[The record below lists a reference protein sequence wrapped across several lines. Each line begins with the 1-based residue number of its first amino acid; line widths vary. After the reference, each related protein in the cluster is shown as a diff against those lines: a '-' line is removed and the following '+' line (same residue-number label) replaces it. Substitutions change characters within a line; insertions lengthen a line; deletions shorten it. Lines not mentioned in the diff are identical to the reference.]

1 LAILV
6 PPQFKSYFQGAMPSV
21 KTFSKGGYNSTNT
34 VQKDIAEASD
44 WNNVPPNT
52 DISDLTW
59 EQKERVIRL
68 LFAKMNGVDNE
79 QMKVSKPPLPPLA
92 SHRSILTG

>member
-1 LAILV
+1 
-6 PPQFKSYFQGAMPSV
+6 M

-34 VQKDIAEASD
+34 VQKDIAYASD

-79 QMKVSKPPLPPLA
+79 QIKLSKPPLPPLH
-92 SHRSILTG
+92 SHR